1 MEPKDLENK
10 QLSKIQEYTLLI
22 QITAA
27 AVGSSL
33 LLILIP
39 NVETITFTAFFVGYL
54 FNKKFAYS
62 TTFTLILTWEILAS
76 IIFSFS
82 GITFIFKAVAWLL
95 VTTLGIMA
103 KRMKISSPLEFAAF
117 GLISTLIF
125 DILVTIP
132 YAFFFIGQLT
142 DFFTIILTT
151 FIFGIYFT
159 LLHTISNSV
168 LFAYLPKFL
177 DSIIPVLSLRY
188 ERFIDI
194 KKDVIHQFTSKTY
207 SGTGILLLNK
217 KTRSQSIVLTLISI
231 IIIALLITSVV
242 QYYKADEVQ
251 DDDIIETL
259 SISIEIN
266 FADLIAN
273 LHQELN
279 ISSTKSAFDA
289 LLLVTTVNYT
299 DYGSLVYV
307 DAINNVWS
315 NQNITNHFWI
325 YYINGQRANIAANS
339 YIVKASDAI
348 LWSYE
353 S

>member
-54 FNKKFAYS
+54 FNKRFAYA
-62 TTFTLILTWEILAS
+62 TTLTLILTWEILAS
-76 IIFSFS
+76 IIFAFS
-82 GITFIFKAVAWLL
+82 GITFLFKLLAWLL
-95 VTTLGIMA
+95 VTTLGIFA
-103 KRMKISSPLEFAAF
+103 KKMKISSPLEFASF

-132 YAFFFIGQLT
+132 YAFFFIGQLN

-188 ERFIDI
+188 ESFIDI
-194 KKDVIHQFTSKTY
+194 KKEVISQFTEKTY
-207 SGTGILLLNK
+207 SGLDGLVINK
-217 KTRSQSIVLTLISI
+217 KTRSQSIVLTIISVA
-231 IIIALLITSVV
+231 IIALLVTSMV
-242 QYYKADEVQ
+242 QYYQADEIQ
-251 DDDIIETL
+251 DDDIIGT
-259 SISIEIN
+259 ISINMNID
-266 FADLIAN
+266 FAN
-273 LHQELN
+273 LTTNIYRELN
-279 ISSTKSAFDA
+279 ISSSNSVFDA
-289 LLLVTTVNYT
+289 LLLVASVNYS
-299 DYGSLVYV
+299 DYGSLVYIE
-307 DAINNVWS
+307 AINNVWS
-315 NQNITNHFWI
+315 NQNLSNHYWI
-325 YYINGQRANIAANS
+325 YYINGQQANIAANS
-339 YIVKASDAI
+339 YIVKASDTI

-353 S
+353 I

>member
-1 MEPKDLENK
+1 MEPKDLENE

-62 TTFTLILTWEILAS
+62 TTLTMILTWEILAS

-82 GITFIFKAVAWLL
+82 GITFVFKMVAWLL
-95 VTTLGIMA
+95 VTTLGLSA
-103 KRMKISSPLEFAAF
+103 KKMKISSPLEFAAF

-194 KKDVIHQFTSKTY
+194 SEDIIHQFASKSF
-207 SGTGILLLNK
+207 SGSGILVLNK
-217 KTRSQSIVLTLISI
+217 KTRSQSIVLTLISVA
-231 IIIALLITSVV
+231 IIALLVTSIV
-242 QYYKADEVQ
+242 QYYQADEIQ
-251 DDDIIETL
+251 DDDVIG
-259 SISIEIN
+259 SISISMNIE
-266 FADLIAN
+266 FAN
-273 LHQELN
+273 LTDNIYQELN
-279 ISSTKSAFDA
+279 ISSSLSVFDA

-299 DYGSLVYV
+299 DYGSLVYIE
-307 DAINNVWS
+307 AINNVWS
-315 NQNITNHFWI
+315 NQNLTNHFWI
-325 YYINGQRANIAANS
+325 YYINGQKANIAANS
-339 YIVKASDAI
+339 YIVKASDII
-348 LWSYE
+348 LWSYQV
-353 S
+353 

>member
-54 FNKKFAYS
+54 FNKRFAFA
-62 TTFTLILTWEILAS
+62 TTLTLILTWEILAS
-76 IIFSFS
+76 IIFAFS
-82 GITFIFKAVAWLL
+82 GITFLFKLVAWLL
-95 VTTLGIMA
+95 VTSLGISA

-132 YAFFFIGQLT
+132 YAFFFIGQLN

-194 KKDVIHQFTSKTY
+194 TEDIVQQFTTRSY
-207 SGTGILLLNK
+207 SGTGILALNRR
-217 KTRSQSIVLTLISI
+217 TRSQSVVLTIISI
-231 IIIALLITSVV
+231 AIIALLVTSMV
-242 QYYKADEVQ
+242 QYYQTEEIQ
-251 DDDIIETL
+251 DDDITGTI
-259 SISIEIN
+259 SISMNIE
-266 FADLIAN
+266 FAN
-273 LHQELN
+273 LTTSIYQDLN
-279 ISSTKSAFDA
+279 ISSSNSVFDA
-289 LLLVTTVNYT
+289 LLVVATVNYSN
-299 DYGSLVYV
+299 YGSLVYI

-315 NQNITNHFWI
+315 NQNLSNHYWI
-325 YYINGQRANIAANS
+325 YYINGQQANIAANS
-339 YIVKASDAI
+339 YIVKASDTI

-353 S
+353 I

>member
-62 TTFTLILTWEILAS
+62 TTITLILTWEILAS

-82 GITFIFKAVAWLL
+82 GITFIFKMLAWLL
-95 VTTLGIMA
+95 VTSLGIFA
-103 KRMKISSPLEFAAF
+103 KKIKISSPLEFAAF

-132 YAFFFIGQLT
+132 YAFFFLGQLT

-159 LLHTISNSV
+159 LLHTVSNSV

-194 KKDVIHQFTSKTY
+194 TEDIIGQFASKSY
-207 SGTGILLLNK
+207 SGRGILVLNK
-217 KTRSQSIVLTLISI
+217 KTRSQSIVLSLISI
-231 IIIALLITSVV
+231 VIIALLVTSIV
-242 QYYKADEVQ
+242 QYYQVDEIQ
-251 DDDIIETL
+251 NDDVNGNI
-259 SISIEIN
+259 SISININ
-266 FADLIAN
+266 FAN
-273 LHQELN
+273 LTDSIYKELN
-279 ISSTKSAFDA
+279 ISSTLSVFDA
-289 LLLVTTVNYT
+289 LLLVATVNYT
-299 DYGSLVYV
+299 DYGSLVYIE
-307 DAINNVWS
+307 AINNVWN
-315 NQNITNHFWI
+315 NQNLTNNFWL
-325 YYINGQRANIAANS
+325 YYINGQKASIAANS
-339 YIVKASDAI
+339 YILKAADII

-353 S
+353 R

>member
-1 MEPKDLENK
+1 MEPKDLENE

-62 TTFTLILTWEILAS
+62 TTLTMILTWEILAS

-82 GITFIFKAVAWLL
+82 GITFVFKMVAWLL
-95 VTTLGIMA
+95 VTTLGLSA
-103 KRMKISSPLEFAAF
+103 KKMKISSPLEFAAF

-194 KKDVIHQFTSKTY
+194 SEDIIHQFASKSF
-207 SGTGILLLNK
+207 SGSGILVLNK
-217 KTRSQSIVLTLISI
+217 KTRSQSIVLTLISVA
-231 IIIALLITSVV
+231 IIALLVTSIV
-242 QYYKADEVQ
+242 QYYQADEIQ
-251 DDDIIETL
+251 DDDVIG
-259 SISIEIN
+259 SISISMNIE
-266 FADLIAN
+266 FAN
-273 LHQELN
+273 LTDSIYQKLN
-279 ISSTKSAFDA
+279 ISSSLSVFDA

-299 DYGSLVYV
+299 DYGSLVYIE
-307 DAINNVWS
+307 AINNVWS
-315 NQNITNHFWI
+315 NQNLTNHFWI

-339 YIVKASDAI
+339 YIVKASDII
-348 LWSYE
+348 LWSYQV
-353 S
+353 